1 MGNLVRK
8 VVASD
13 NPVLA
18 AMIRE
23 VFDEH
28 GAPREGT
35 VYSDP
40 TTDSLFELF
49 QVPRSVLW
57 VAETEE
63 GIAGCCGIYPTQ
75 GLDEGCAE
83 LVKFYLAKH
92 ARGRG
97 IGRELMQ
104 TTIDSAKTFG
114 YKLIYLESFPEFS
127 KAVGI
132 YKKQGFERIDH
143 PMGQS
148 GHVSCTIWMVK
159 KI

>member
-1 MGNLVRK
+1 M
-8 VVASD
+8 VASD

-18 AMIRE
+18 GMIRE

-40 TTDSLFELF
+40 TTDNLYELF
-49 QVPRSVLW
+49 QARQSVLW
-57 VAETEE
+57 VAETEK

-83 LVKFYLAKH
+83 LVKFYLAKD
-92 ARGRG
+92 ARGKG

-104 TTIDSAKTFG
+104 TCIDSAKTFG
-114 YKLIYLESFPEFS
+114 YRQLYLESFPEFS

-132 YKKQGFERIDH
+132 YEKQGFVRIDH

-148 GHVSCTIWMVK
+148 GHVSCTVWMVK
-159 KI
+159 EI